1 MTIGKL
7 LSNIVIIAAGGGGGS
22 GLLSASMW
30 TACFEIALY
39 WTRQKESKI
48 TLPDRKL
55 LHDNKVIFK
64 MRLQLQ
70 YVAVSSYT

>member
-7 LSNIVIIAAGGGGGS
+7 ISNIVIIAAGGGGS
-22 GLLSASMW
+22 GLSSASMW
-30 TACFEIALY
+30 SSCFEIALY
-39 WTRQKESKI
+39 LTRQKESKI
-48 TLPDRKL
+48 TMPDRKL

-70 YVAVSSYT
+70 YVAVLSYI